1 MLFSPGSK
9 LIHGSVTV
17 SKIEQIGLSLVN
29 RQFIPYVIPVRSEGN
44 SKPERTSGT
53 MFHIFSV
60 HVVSLCIAFL
70 SIVAV
75 YVYIF
80 FVSDY
85 AFWFM
90 FAAYVML
97 ASDRGK

>member
-1 MLFSPGSK
+1 MWY
-9 LIHGSVTV
+9 
-17 SKIEQIGLSLVN
+17 Q
-29 RQFIPYVIPVRSEGN
+29 SETRGTA
-44 SKPERTSGT
+44 SRERTFGT

>member
-1 MLFSPGSK
+1 
-9 LIHGSVTV
+9 
-17 SKIEQIGLSLVN
+17 
-29 RQFIPYVIPVRSEGN
+29 
-44 SKPERTSGT
+44 